1 MNGKDYL
8 FELHSYDI
16 NALIPQAGRALE
28 KRTELVSRKRL
39 PGLWR
44 VTDACRAASGGKT
57 QSTLRTRV
65 TSIALLALGA
75 FLVVSGLSS
84 SGEPSISMIIGAVS
98 AVSGIGG
105 LYRTSRLAS
114 KRFEKSAGLLLK
126 GKDSMPA
133 NPPITVTFSEAGMT
147 ISSGGTDGDCVPY
160 DRFECA
166 VETADLL
173 LLVYSGSAAL
183 LQKSDLMSGDIKEFC
198 AFLAENIW
206 PYEVIES

>member
-16 NALIPQAGRALE
+16 NSLIPQAGRALE

-65 TSIALLALGA
+65 TSIVLLAFGA

-126 GKDSMPA
+126 G
-133 NPPITVTFSEAGMT
+133 
-147 ISSGGTDGDCVPY
+147 
-160 DRFECA
+160 
-166 VETADLL
+166 
-173 LLVYSGSAAL
+173 
-183 LQKSDLMSGDIKEFC
+183 
-198 AFLAENIW
+198 
-206 PYEVIES
+206 